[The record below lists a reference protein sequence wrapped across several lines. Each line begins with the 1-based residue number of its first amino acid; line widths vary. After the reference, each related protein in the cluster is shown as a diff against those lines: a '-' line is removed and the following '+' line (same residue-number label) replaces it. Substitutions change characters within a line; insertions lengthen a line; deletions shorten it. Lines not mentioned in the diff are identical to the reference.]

1 MDAGALVFDGALWL
15 ALPVALLAGVLSFL
29 SPCILPLV
37 PGYLGFIAGTVAPKN
52 QVSVLPSD
60 GATDA
65 PSRGRLVGGVLL
77 FIAGF
82 TLVFVTVIVLGGVA
96 GGAMSQFNLQ
106 YGDLV
111 TRILGVVVIA
121 LGLVFL
127 GLFGFAQRIA
137 RPQIKGNIGLV
148 GAPLLG
154 IALGLG
160 WAPCIGPTLAAI
172 FAVAYNTEDGL
183 RAGLLGLVYSL
194 GLGIPFV
201 LLALGFGWASR
212 SVGFLRRHVRA
223 INIIGGVLLV
233 ALGVLMVSGVWTMLM
248 LHLQGVFASVPTI
261 L

>member
-1 MDAGALVFDGALWL
+1 M
-15 ALPVALLAGVLSFL
+15 
-29 SPCILPLV
+29 
-37 PGYLGFIAGTVAPKN
+37 
-52 QVSVLPSD
+52 
-60 GATDA
+60 
-65 PSRGRLVGGVLL
+65 LL